1 MKKVVSYSEFLKNS
15 NNLDSYLKDLFGKIP
30 QLNVYFPN
38 SLNYNERRLIYTK
51 SKGYVFEKLNTVGSK
66 YCIKMWKPDNGLNNT
81 NDEDNEEES
90 VISDED
96 GDFKEC
102 LDDISVALKQ
112 RDESV
117 LKQRDEALLNEI
129 QKCRR
134 SINKVECVC
143 TFIMIFN
150 FVGSFIFL
158 TQYVNN
164 VVPFTMADTI
174 TDF

>member
-1 MKKVVSYSEFLKNS
+1 
-15 NNLDSYLKDLFGKIP
+15 
-30 QLNVYFPN
+30 
-38 SLNYNERRLIYTK
+38 
-51 SKGYVFEKLNTVGSK
+51 
-66 YCIKMWKPDNGLNNT
+66 MWKPDNGLNNT